1 MSATERW
8 RPVSRREVLRRIGGA
23 TAAGVMPA
31 VLYRRTGAAPLAAQ
45 GQTAAVQDSG
55 AFETLTPAEADVL
68 EALASRLIPTDETGP
83 GAAEA
88 RAARYI
94 DRALGGAL
102 GDSRE
107 AYRSGLAAVDRY
119 ARDSRRAPF
128 AQLTEADQDAV
139 IGDLERNV
147 ATGFTPSSAA
157 FFGLVLSHTIQ
168 GTFCDPYYGGNAAFV
183 GWDLLGYPGVRLGV
197 AAEDQRLGATPEPA
211 RTSAYDYTMF
221 SGRRPARAGV
231 DRRGPVHGD

>member
-1 MSATERW
+1 MSTTERW

-23 TAAGVMPA
+23 TAVGAVPA
-31 VLYRRTGAAPLAAQ
+31 VLFRRTDAARLAPP

-55 AFETLTPAEADVL
+55 AFETLTPVEGEVL
-68 EALASRLIPTDETGP
+68 EALTSRLIPSDETGP

-102 GDSRE
+102 AGSRE
-107 AYRSGLAAVDRY
+107 VYRSGLAAVDRY
-119 ARDSRRAPF
+119 ARDRRGAPF
-128 AQLTEADQDAV
+128 AQLAEADQDAV
-139 IGDLERNV
+139 IGDLERDV

-183 GWDLLGYPGVRLGV
+183 GWDLINYPGVRLGV
-197 AAEDQRLGATPEPA
+197 TADDQRLDATPEPA
-211 RTSAYDYTMF
+211 RMSAYDYTMF
-221 SGRRPARAGV
+221 SGRRPARAGL